1 VLKANNIFIPVNIT
15 DAHWFLAVVIPA
27 AGHVELYDSLGRAQE
42 QMGKNISRSPKR
54 EAAVHGLPK
63 KPWSVG
69 TMPCRTQENCDD
81 CGVFTCRHMEPMSKG
96 ESAIGCGG
104 SSSYHRRRISAEL
117 LSGSL

>member
-1 VLKANNIFIPVNIT
+1 
-15 DAHWFLAVVIPA
+15 VIPA

-42 QMGKNISRSPKR
+42 QMGKNTARWVMT

-63 KPWSVG
+63 KQWSVG

-81 CGVFTCRHMEPMSKG
+81 CGVFTCRHVELMSKG
-96 ESAIGCGG
+96 ESAIGWGG
-104 SSSYHRRRISAEL
+104 SSSYHRRRIAAEL